1 MAFASVALPY
11 LDAAYNLARWLV
23 RDTDLAQDVVHDAML
38 RAMTYFDGF
47 RSENPRAWLMQIVR
61 TTAYDRLA
69 KRRDA
74 REVSLEDDPVPD
86 PIDPAHDP
94 EVTLVQAQA
103 QATLARALDALP
115 TELRECVVLRELEEM
130 SYRDIA
136 RVTGVPIGTVM
147 SRLWRA
153 RRELLRWGREQH
165 A

>member
-1 MAFASVALPY
+1 MWASLSSAFA
-11 LDAAYNLARWLV
+11 
-23 RDTDLAQDVVHDAML
+23 
-38 RAMTYFDGF
+38 
-47 RSENPRAWLMQIVR
+47 RSIKS
-61 TTAYDRLA
+61 A

-94 EVTLVQAQA
+94 EVALVQAQA